1 MLSIVN
7 TTDNM
12 VYSVDTLNYYYDF
25 LRKWTCYLKYWTVK
39 VRVRPCEGAL
49 SMHQAYS
56 GMTLALMEHYV
67 TLKFT

>member
-1 MLSIVN
+1 MFSIVN

-12 VYSVDTLNYYYDF
+12 VYSVDTLNCYYDS

-49 SMHQAYS
+49 SLHAYS